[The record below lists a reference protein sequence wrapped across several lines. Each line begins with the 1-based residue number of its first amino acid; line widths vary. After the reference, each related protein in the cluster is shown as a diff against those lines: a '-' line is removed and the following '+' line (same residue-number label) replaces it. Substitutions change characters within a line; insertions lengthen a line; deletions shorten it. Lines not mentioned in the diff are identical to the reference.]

1 MPFIPAHSVSIG
13 ERQILSL
20 YIHILAIKQ
29 STVWTW
35 IHSAIAQ
42 EDPKSQHQRMLLFLI
57 TEDHNSFLPTKQ
69 LLSGSQMK
77 AFLWLFIQIFLLE
90 TSFILI
96 KTCCILKCF
105 VQRKDLKMYPRKFM
119 SCLPYER
126 IKDHNLSRVW
136 QLYSLEHMQS
146 HATLTNIHVF
156 CLQDATICYATNV
169 HTQRTIWRLALPGE
183 SRHIFFPFEISPRW
197 MIPFFLTPLLAVLLY
212 LFLVTFP
219 GSTVAAGSSILPQLC
234 LDKAKSKKISVLVKC

>member
-1 MPFIPAHSVSIG
+1 M
-13 ERQILSL
+13 
-20 YIHILAIKQ
+20 
-29 STVWTW
+29 
-35 IHSAIAQ
+35 
-42 EDPKSQHQRMLLFLI
+42 
-57 TEDHNSFLPTKQ
+57 
-69 LLSGSQMK
+69 
-77 AFLWLFIQIFLLE
+77 LE

-169 HTQRTIWRLALPGE
+169 HTQRTIWRLALTGE
-183 SRHIFFPFEISPRW
+183 PRHIFFPFEISPRW
-197 MIPFFLTPLLAVLLY
+197 MIPFFPNPSVGCSVVPVPGYISWFNCCSRQLNSTSAVSRQSQKQENQCSGEVLKCAI
-212 LFLVTFP
+212 VT
-219 GSTVAAGSSILPQLC
+219 
-234 LDKAKSKKISVLVKC
+234 